1 MQSIPGL
8 TCKVIEPTIVPFSY
22 PSCVSH
28 LDDTYAGFWTAYIP
42 IEITVLQAHV
52 LILSL
57 FASTIGPFGGFFA
70 SGLKRAIKI
79 KDFANSIPGHGGVS
93 DRMDCQIIMGAFT
106 YFYINSFVRGSFTEN
121 ITFLLALLTPA

>member
-1 MQSIPGL
+1 MANYL
-8 TCKVIEPTIVPFSY
+8 PF
-22 PSCVSH
+22 
-28 LDDTYAGFWTAYIP
+28 
-42 IEITVLQAHV
+42 EITKLQAHV

-57 FASTIGPFGGFFA
+57 FASIIGPFGGFFA

-106 YFYINSFVRGSFTEN
+106 YFYIHSFVRTSFTEN
-121 ITFLLALLTPA
+121 ITFWLTLLTPS